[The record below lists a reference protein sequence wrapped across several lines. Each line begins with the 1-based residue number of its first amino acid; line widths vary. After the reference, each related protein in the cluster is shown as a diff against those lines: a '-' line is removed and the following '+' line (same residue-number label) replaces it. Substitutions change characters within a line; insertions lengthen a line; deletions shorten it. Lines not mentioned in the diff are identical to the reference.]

1 MVSMIMKLSMI
12 FQETAQDCLNVE
24 RAGMISTRETTHAD
38 RCASPRESYL
48 PWETEISNIGS
59 SGSLQSSICGT
70 NDDRISCS
78 CNKEVENNDNRQQ
91 GCQSYFRLK
100 ATNGQNKHGQVTLW
114 KVSIQSK
121 RKWCPFLNS
130 GRKLGSSLTGLLF
143 NPTIKSLSIWGSN

>member
-1 MVSMIMKLSMI
+1 MIMKLSMI